1 MLSAITGNWW
11 APVASG
17 VLAIVVAIVAF
28 VWPIRTFESLVF
40 LVGVYAFVR
49 GSIWLAFG
57 LLAAN
62 ARERWWPLVVNGV
75 VGIALGVLAFA
86 ETQAMAVAM
95 VSLVGALAV
104 LTGALEI
111 VAAIRFRQAIPNE
124 FLLGL
129 GGLLQIA
136 FGVVILAQPSI
147 GAATMAVLF
156 GVYAALLGVTQVWLG
171 VHLKRLG
178 DSVGHVNQAVGSVA
192 S

>member
-17 VLAIVVAIVAF
+17 VLGIIVAVVAF
-28 VWPIRTFESLVF
+28 VWPTKTFEALVL

-86 ETQAMAVAM
+86 EAQIVAVAL
-95 VSLVGALAV
+95 VSLVGAWAV
-104 LTGALEI
+104 LTGMLEI
-111 VAAIRFRQAIPNE
+111 VVAIRFRQAIPNE
-124 FLLGL
+124 FVLAL

-136 FGVVILAQPSI
+136 FGVVILVQPSI
-147 GAATMAVLF
+147 GAATLAVVF
-156 GVYAALLGVTQVWLG
+156 GLYAALLGVAQIWLG
-171 VHLKRLG
+171 LQLKRLG
-178 DSVGHVNQAVGSVA
+178 GTVSRVNEAVVSIA